1 MAEVKPV
8 RQPMYAFHVS
18 LDWGLS
24 SLSAQTVNQV
34 TFVAPTL
41 KGKSIL
47 EGFDS
52 G

>member
-1 MAEVKPV
+1 
-8 RQPMYAFHVS
+8 MYAFHVS
-18 LDWGLS
+18 FDLGLS
-24 SLSAQTVNQV
+24 SYSALTLNQV

-52 G
+52 GVTNLTQ